1 MGILCTNNSPN
12 CNVTVNSLQVNMTE
26 TLIMNRPQNVNDF
39 AVNAEKYCHAVSFN
53 VNSESKI
60 RITHAVHGTM

>member
-1 MGILCTNNSPN
+1 MNRP
-12 CNVTVNSLQVNMTE
+12 E
-26 TLIMNRPQNVNDF
+26 KIMNRPENVNDF

-60 RITHAVHGTM
+60 RITHAVHDTM